1 MGRVELSRVKDQ
13 DLPRVVVSK
22 VLPIINQVLQTGHY
36 IKLNPDRLI
45 NKLTATG
52 CSIKELQER
61 EKKENPIDRLFPYYK
76 DLLLLGVKSITI
88 EQAFNRVSDSVP
100 YIRKSF
106 ESPEQIDVSK
116 NFFIG
121 FDNPVIGIT
130 HLLISLD
137 ILRAPEIRKINDP
150 ELKESARK
158 IVEKNVVEGT
168 LRKIIQNSSE
178 NFEDPKFD
186 DVKARIR
193 QDLASPKTTFYLFG
207 ALIGTTF
214 DDQSLDESSLSS
226 DSALHR
232 EIAHLLAFPA
242 LKLVL
247 ANLGINPLQVNSI
260 LSDTK
265 RHIKIEAEHIKK
277 GTEIDL
283 SDEAQGEDWAISYR
297 RLLDLYLNS
306 QIPYLTMMDNVDI
319 E

>member
-1 MGRVELSRVKDQ
+1 MQRIELSRVKDQ
-13 DLPRVVVSK
+13 DLPGVAISK
-22 VLPIINQVLQTGHY
+22 VLPSINQVLQTGRY

-76 DLLLLGVKSITI
+76 DLLLLGIKPITM
-88 EQAFNRVSDSVP
+88 EQVFNRVSDSVP
-100 YIRKSF
+100 YISKPF
-106 ESPEQIDVSK
+106 GSPKQIDVSK

-121 FDNPVIGIT
+121 FDNPIIRT
-130 HLLISLD
+130 AYLFISLD

-168 LRKIIQNSSE
+168 LRKIIQNSGE
-178 NFEDPKFD
+178 NFEDPKFNN
-186 DVKARIR
+186 VKARIR

-207 ALIGTTF
+207 ALIGTTL
-214 DDQSLDESSLSS
+214 DDQNLDESSLGS
-226 DSALHR
+226 DSTLHR

-247 ANLGINPLQVNSI
+247 ANLCINPLQINSI
-260 LSDTK
+260 LLDTK
-265 RHIKIEAEHIKK
+265 RQIKIEAKHMKEET
-277 GTEIDL
+277 GIDL
-283 SDEAQGEDWAISYR
+283 SDGVQNEDMARNYR